1 MISDSFPNNNG
12 KTHRA
17 EVSRLCFT
25 EFLFRGLSGCLTY
38 GDDYELLLSGLQQR
52 ISQNSCP
59 GFDTPI
65 EKELSP
71 LAAVDT
77 WLGCGRDKP
86 SV

>member
-38 GDDYELLLSGLQQR
+38 GDDYELLVWTSAENLTEFLPR
-52 ISQNSCP
+52 
-59 GFDTPI
+59 
-65 EKELSP
+65 
-71 LAAVDT
+71 V
-77 WLGCGRDKP
+77 
-86 SV
+86 